1 MVDLPHIQV
10 FALGGTIAMTPV
22 PVSGSGSV
30 GAGAVPALDAEAL
43 IAAVPSLAAI
53 ANISART
60 LASVG
65 SANLS
70 FGQIADLCRRAE
82 SGSADGYVVTQ
93 GTDTLEETAFL
104 ASLLYQGKVPLIF
117 TGAMRTP
124 DQLSADGPSNLYN
137 AVLTA
142 GVLSGGVY
150 VVINGDIHDP
160 WHVYKS
166 HTSDVSSFTSGEV
179 GAVGYVVEAS
189 VHVRV
194 HDQQKP
200 LPPLIGQG
208 LRPVA
213 LLQASFGADTKL
225 LEQVLGAGY
234 EGLVIEAYG
243 AGHLSEDWADAI
255 AVIAQKI
262 PVILCSRCPN
272 GTVFETT
279 YGYAGAEIDLIERG
293 LVGAGQIK
301 SRKARI
307 LLAALLADETLDWK
321 SRFLDIKAGF

>member
-1 MVDLPHIQV
+1 MTGLPHIDV
-10 FALGGTIAMTPV
+10 FALGGTIAMTPDTA
-22 PVSGSGSV
+22 SGDRSG
-30 GAGAVPALDAEAL
+30 G
-43 IAAVPSLAAI
+43 AVPSLDAKALVAALPSLADI
-53 ANISART
+53 AILGAAT

-70 FGQIADLCRRAE
+70 YAQISDLCKRAE
-82 SGSADGYVVTQ
+82 TGAADGYVVTQ

-104 ASLLYQGKVPLIF
+104 ASLLYQGSKPLIF

-142 GVLSGGVY
+142 GALKGGVY

-166 HTSDVSSFTSGEV
+166 HTSDVASFTSGEV
-179 GAVGYVVEAS
+179 GAIGYIVEGS
-189 VHVRV
+189 VHVRAYE
-194 HDQQKP
+194 QQKP
-200 LPPLIGQG
+200 LRPFNGKG

-213 LLQASFGADTKL
+213 LLQANFGADTKL
-225 LEQVLGAGY
+225 LEQVLDAGY
-234 EGLVIEAYG
+234 EGLVIEAFG
-243 AGHLSEDWADAI
+243 AGHLSEKWADAVAAI
-255 AVIAQKI
+255 VKKV

-272 GTVFETT
+272 GTVFEAT
-279 YGYAGAEIDLIERG
+279 YGYDGAEMDLIARG

-307 LLAALLADETLDWK
+307 LLAVLLADRTQDWK
-321 SRFLDIKAGF
+321 SRFLAVKASF

>member
-1 MVDLPHIQV
+1 MTELPHIQV

-22 PVSGSGSV
+22 AASGGV
-30 GAGAVPALDAEAL
+30 GAGAVPALDADAL
-43 IAAVPSLAAI
+43 IAAVPSLTDV
-53 ANISART
+53 ANIRART
-60 LASVG
+60 LASIG

-70 FGQIADLCRRAE
+70 FGQIADLCMRAE
-82 SGSADGYVVTQ
+82 NGDANGYVVTQ

-104 ASLLYQGKVPLIF
+104 ASLLYQGKKPLIF

-142 GVLSGGVY
+142 GVLKGGVY

-179 GAVGYVVEAS
+179 GAVGYIVEAS
-189 VHVRV
+189 VHVRA
-194 HDQQKP
+194 HDKQKP
-200 LPPLIGQG
+200 LPPLMGAD

-225 LEQVLGAGY
+225 LDQVLSAGY

-243 AGHLSEDWADAI
+243 AGHLSEAWADTA
-255 AVIAQKI
+255 AVIAKRI

-279 YGYAGAEIDLIERG
+279 YGYVGAEMDLIERG
-293 LVGAGQIK
+293 LLGAGQIK

-307 LLAALLADETLDWK
+307 LLAALLADETQDWK
-321 SRFLDIKAGF
+321 TRFLDIKAGF